1 MLTPNTVLHQLFA
14 ECKTE
19 KKFFSHRY
27 LSLRIG
33 LKSSGHILYVMQ
45 GKRRLTENV
54 ALKIA
59 EFLKFTKRESDYF
72 ILLVQY
78 ENAKR
83 AEEKQ
88 YFFERMALL
97 RKKL

>member
-1 MLTPNTVLHQLFA
+1 
-14 ECKTE
+14 
-19 KKFFSHRY
+19 
-27 LSLRIG
+27 
-33 LKSSGHILYVMQ
+33 MQ